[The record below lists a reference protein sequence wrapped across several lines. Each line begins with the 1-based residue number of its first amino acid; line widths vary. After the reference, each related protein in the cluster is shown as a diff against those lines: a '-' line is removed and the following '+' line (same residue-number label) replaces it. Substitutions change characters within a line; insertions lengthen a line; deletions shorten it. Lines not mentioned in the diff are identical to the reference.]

1 MSVTEGGGP
10 RRFRKGGRA
19 ANEGLENGGGCQ
31 PMKGG
36 GKRWREEGSGG
47 GREDGDGGGGGNYF
61 WCYNLDFFSFF
72 KACYNF

>member
-31 PMKGG
+31 PMRGRGRPWK
-36 GKRWREEGSGG
+36 EEGRGG
-47 GREDGDGGGGGNYF
+47 GREDGGAGGNYF
-61 WCYNLDFFSFF
+61 WCNNLDFFLFS
-72 KACYNF
+72 KPAII